1 MFVVPLSPHPLT
13 PSIRT
18 ACRAVPPTPF
28 GYPVSANTKAG
39 QGMVFYLPI
48 LLMILGTTT
57 YHIAQKSVPT
67 QLNPLF
73 SLTVN
78 YLTALVGTVLLFPLY
93 PSRTSGPWTWRG
105 LNWASAAVGI
115 SIVAVELSVLL
126 AYRTGWHLSI
136 LSTLGNTASA
146 LLLVVIGLVF
156 FREHLTAGNLA
167 GIILCLVGLG
177 LITRH

>member
-1 MFVVPLSPHPLT
+1 ML
-13 PSIRT
+13 
-18 ACRAVPPTPF
+18 
-28 GYPVSANTKAG
+28 
-39 QGMVFYLPI
+39 FYLPI

-57 YHIAQKSVPT
+57 YHVAQKSVPT
-67 QLNPLF
+67 QLNPLL
-73 SLTVN
+73 SLAVN
-78 YLTALVGTVLLFPLY
+78 YLTALAGTVLLIPLF
-93 PSRTSGPWTWRG
+93 PSRTAGSWSLKGI
-105 LNWASAAVGI
+105 NWASAAVGI

-146 LLLVVIGLVF
+146 LLLVVVGLVF

-167 GIILCLVGLG
+167 GIVLCLAGLG